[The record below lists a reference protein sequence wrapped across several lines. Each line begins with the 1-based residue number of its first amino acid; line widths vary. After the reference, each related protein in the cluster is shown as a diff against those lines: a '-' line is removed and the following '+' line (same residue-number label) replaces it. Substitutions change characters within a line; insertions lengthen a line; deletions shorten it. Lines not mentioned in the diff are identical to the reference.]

1 MYIYQTKQCISVNN
15 LGECNKVVRFYWCY
29 GASLKSIF
37 CTRLNCLTRIFTL
50 NFFVVKLP
58 YMANNTKFSYWLS
71 ATRAIA
77 CALIAGQTRLV
88 AWLAWTAQ
96 SARARHHLQVQN
108 ESINII
114 RIIWCRYKINSMIQV
129 HQKSHNIMVTK
140 ILGFQLR
147 RRRTTAISRPP
158 RNKAKRSCKTNLYY

>member
-58 YMANNTKFSYWLS
+58 YMANNTKFSY
-71 ATRAIA
+71 
-77 CALIAGQTRLV
+77 
-88 AWLAWTAQ
+88 
-96 SARARHHLQVQN
+96 
-108 ESINII
+108 
-114 RIIWCRYKINSMIQV
+114 
-129 HQKSHNIMVTK
+129 
-140 ILGFQLR
+140 
-147 RRRTTAISRPP
+147 
-158 RNKAKRSCKTNLYY
+158 